1 MADDNALTFYFDFVS
16 PYAYLA
22 WKQIG
27 DVADRHARTV
37 HAKPILFA
45 GLLNHHGQKGPAE
58 IPSKRIYTF
67 KNVIR
72 MAHFSGLTLKPPV
85 AHPFNPLLALRA
97 VSTPMAES
105 QQHAL
110 IDAIFDVVW
119 RGAEVDKS
127 RDVTDPKV
135 IATLASHIGLDGK
148 KIVEAAS
155 SPETKDRVRNE
166 TENAIALGAF
176 GVPTMIADG
185 ELFWGADS
193 IPHLEAHLRGDDPAN
208 RERLAMFTEIPVGAS
223 RQKS

>member
-1 MADDNALTFYFDFVS
+1 MPNDNALTFYFDFVS
-16 PYAYLA
+16 PYAYLG
-22 WKQIG
+22 WKQIA
-27 DVADRHARTV
+27 DVAERHGRTLI
-37 HAKPILFA
+37 ATPILFA
-45 GLLNHHGQKGPAE
+45 AVLNHHGQKGPAE

-72 MAHFSGLTLKPPV
+72 VAHFGGLTLKPPI

-127 RDVTDPKV
+127 RDVTDPKL
-135 IATLASHIGLDGK
+135 IATLASRIGLDGDAL
-148 KIVEAAS
+148 VRSTS
-155 SPETKDRVRNE
+155 SQEVKERVKLE
-166 TENAIALGAF
+166 TENAIAKGVF

>member
-1 MADDNALTFYFDFVS
+1 IA
-16 PYAYLA
+16 
-22 WKQIG
+22 
-27 DVADRHARTV
+27 DVADRHGRALN
-37 HAKPILFA
+37 AKAILFA
-45 GLLNHHGQKGPAE
+45 AMLNHHGQKGPAE
-58 IPSKRIYTF
+58 IPAKRIYTF

-72 MAHFSGLTLKPPV
+72 MAHLGGLTIKPPP

-97 VSTPMAES
+97 VSTPMADS

-110 IDAIFDVVW
+110 IDAIFDVAW
-119 RGAEVDKS
+119 RGAEIEKS

-135 IATLASHIGLDGK
+135 IAALASKIGLDG
-148 KIVEAAS
+148 AAVVNAALS
-155 SPETKDRVRNE
+155 QETKDRVKNE
-166 TENAIALGAF
+166 TENAIAVGAF

-208 RERLAMFTEIPVGAS
+208 SERLAMFTEIPVGAN

>member
-1 MADDNALTFYFDFVS
+1 MAADNALTFYFDFVS
-16 PYAYLA
+16 PYAYLG
-22 WKQIG
+22 WKQIA
-27 DVADRHARTV
+27 DVADRHGRTLS
-37 HAKPILFA
+37 AKPILFA
-45 GLLNHHGQKGPAE
+45 AMLNYHGQKGPAE
-58 IPSKRIYTF
+58 IPAKRIYTF

-72 MAHFSGLTLKPPV
+72 MAHFSGLSIKPPP

-97 VSTPMAES
+97 VSTPMADS

-110 IDAIFDVVW
+110 IDAIFDIVW
-119 RGAEVDKS
+119 RGAEIEKS

-135 IATLASHIGLDGK
+135 IAALASKIGLDGAAV
-148 KIVEAAS
+148 VEAAS
-155 SPETKDRVRNE
+155 AQEAKDRVKHE
-166 TENAIALGAF
+166 TENAIAAGGF